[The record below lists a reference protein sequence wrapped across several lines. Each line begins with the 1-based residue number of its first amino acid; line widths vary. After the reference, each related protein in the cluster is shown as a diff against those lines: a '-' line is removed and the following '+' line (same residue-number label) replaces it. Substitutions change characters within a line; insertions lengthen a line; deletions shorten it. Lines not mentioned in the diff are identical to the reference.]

1 MWIWILIIFIIIG
14 AFFGYVS
21 SDDGER
27 GAGAAGGGCLAGMG
41 CGYILL
47 HIFLFGAAIVLILWL
62 FSILF

>member
-1 MWIWILIIFIIIG
+1 MWIWILIIVIIIG

>member
-1 MWIWILIIFIIIG
+1 MWIWILIIVIIIG

-62 FSILF
+62 FSILV